1 MTPMTTELLT
11 FRIPISDGPD
21 GRVGYMYFSEQPTD
35 PPGGWRLS
43 LKERD
48 EFDAMTGPDR
58 QSGIDALAS
67 ALEGFG
73 NSRLAVYH
81 KMLVS
86 LQNVPTSRPG
96 FRGDYRA
103 RVLASENV
111 RYNKSKQ
118 MLLTTCKQ
126 VGDRLRVFGWP
137 VPGER
142 RLTDGTLLVF

>member
-1 MTPMTTELLT
+1 MTEPLSL
-11 FRIPISDGPD
+11 RIPISDGPD
-21 GRVGYMYFSEQPTD
+21 GRVGYMYFHETD
-35 PPGGWRLS
+35 TGGWRLS

-73 NSRLAVYH
+73 NSRLSVYH

-86 LQNVPTSRPG
+86 LQNVPTARPG
-96 FRGDYRA
+96 FRGNYRA
-103 RVLASENV
+103 RVQASENV

-118 MLLTTCKQ
+118 MLTQTCRE
-126 VGDRLRVFGWP
+126 VGDRLREFGWP
-137 VPGER
+137 VPSER
-142 RLTDGTLLVF
+142 MLNDGTTLVF